1 MLRAVTLTILLGLLA
16 APAAAQYTLFPR
28 LGVSAAPDRY
38 VSEIAVADDATFEVH
53 VLVLGPDD
61 NTPLAQGFQ
70 SFTWAML
77 EACCGGA
84 AELVDVDLAGPW
96 QHEGSCL
103 GGMVSSSDQC
113 PTEGSYR
120 LATLTLRMATNVPG
134 DYYLLCG
141 PINLAYD
148 CAGAGVVMTDMP
160 VLIHYSSS
168 VPVERSTLGAVK
180 SGFRRP

>member
-1 MLRAVTLTILLGLLA
+1 MLRTTALILLLGLAA
-16 APAAAQYTLFPR
+16 APASAQYTEFPR

-38 VSEIAVADDATFEVH
+38 VSEISVADDATFEVH

-61 NTPLAQGFQ
+61 DTPLDAGFQ

-84 AELVDVDLAGPW
+84 AILVDVDLAGPW
-96 QHEGSCL
+96 EHVGSCL

-113 PTEGSYR
+113 PMEGSFR
-120 LATLTLRMATNVPG
+120 LATLTLQMATHIPG
-134 DYYLLCG
+134 DYWLLCG

-148 CAGAGVVMTDMP
+148 CAGTGIVMTDMP
-160 VLIHYSSS
+160 VLVHYANN
-168 VPVERSTLGAVK
+168 VPVERSTLSSVK
-180 SGFRRP
+180 SSFR